1 MSPVVRALLLV
12 LLMPILADAALEK
25 RVPCWPG
32 FDFTIAPPYG
42 DPQCQ
47 FNEAND
53 CGFPPPPLSVQPTK
67 QDADRYTEIVQNQTR
82 SQVTGEAQR
91 GGWQGTGQGSPS
103 PCQASTKSTYNV
115 KRVKQNQAAGKCTVS
130 EQNCKVTIIDGSPG
144 AGSGRAGGREPVAG
158 DLESARR
165 ILAAQLETSVSRPEL
180 HGEALFAAQALNQ
193 LGYASD
199 VSRIFDDAEN
209 MLAQDL
215 DAASSL
221 EGIAG
226 SGVRDARADALAIAS
241 RLEAIEALKAIA
253 FAPAGLNSAGTG
265 NTSGSAGEPVSGW
278 ESFGRFAPGA
288 QTAQSFFRGWTNSD
302 QPTLTAAHPG
312 GGLSMW
318 QRFRAWAGSFFSW

>member
-115 KRVKQNQAAGKCTVS
+115 KRVKQNQAAGKCVVS
-130 EQNCKVTIIDGSPG
+130 ETNCKVTIIDSAPGSANPEDRNTI
-144 AGSGRAGGREPVAG
+144 SG

-165 ILAAQLETSVSRPEL
+165 ALLAQLESSVGREVT

-199 VSRIFDDAEN
+199 VSRVFDDAKQVLES
-209 MLAQDL
+209 DL

-226 SGVRDARADALAIAS
+226 GGVREARADAAVLAS
-241 RLEAIEALKAIA
+241 RLAAIDALRAIA
-253 FAPAGLNSAGTG
+253 FAPAELGSTG
-265 NTSGSAGEPVSGW
+265 MGNVSVTAGEPVNGW
-278 ESFGRFAPGA
+278 DSFGRFAPGVQA
-288 QTAQSFFRGWTNSD
+288 AQSFFRGWTDSD
-302 QPTLTAAHPG
+302 QPALTGTNPRE
-312 GGLSMW
+312 GLSMW